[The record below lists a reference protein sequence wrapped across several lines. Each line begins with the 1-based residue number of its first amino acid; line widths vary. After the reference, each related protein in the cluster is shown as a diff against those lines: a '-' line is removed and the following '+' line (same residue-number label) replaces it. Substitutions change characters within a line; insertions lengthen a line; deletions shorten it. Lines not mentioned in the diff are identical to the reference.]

1 MSATGRRV
9 IVSGAN
15 GFVGR
20 AVVRDLQRAAF
31 DVIPVV
37 RRPSTGLGSPAP
49 YCLEDQGSAAAW
61 RRVVEGADA
70 VIHLAAHAHRG
81 ERMGPEGRSLFAA
94 VNCDITEALA
104 RACQAEGVARFV
116 FMSSVKVFGEA
127 SPRTADGR
135 LLAFNA
141 HSPTQPAGPYGETK
155 LAAERMLVEI
165 LKDTALCVL
174 RPPLV
179 YGPGMRGNLL
189 VLLAAVARGV
199 PLPFAAIDNRRSL
212 VHRDT
217 VSLAIRRCL
226 GLPFQ
231 TGPRCFTLAD
241 LEVSTPGLVRLLATG
256 LGRSARMLPVAPS
269 ILRLAGRLCR
279 REAQVARLL
288 DSLVI
293 EGQAARDA
301 LALDPVP
308 DPAARFAEIGTC
320 YLRGKEAWQW
330 A

>member
-1 MSATGRRV
+1 MSTTAQRV
-9 IVSGAN
+9 IVTGAN

-20 AVVRDLQRAAF
+20 AVVRDLHHAGF
-31 DVIPVV
+31 DVLPVV
-37 RRPSTGLGSPAP
+37 RRPVGLSGLVPH
-49 YCLEDQGSAAAW
+49 CLEAQGSAAAW
-61 RRVVEGADA
+61 RPVVKGADA

-81 ERMGPEGRSLFAA
+81 ERMHAEDQSLFTA
-94 VNCDITEALA
+94 VNCNITEALA

-116 FMSSVKVFGEA
+116 FLSSVKVFGET

-141 HSPTQPAGPYGETK
+141 DSPTRPEGPYGETK
-155 LAAERMLVEI
+155 LAAERILAAT

-174 RPPLV
+174 RPPPV
-179 YGPGMRGNLL
+179 YGPGMRGNLQ

-231 TGPRCFTLAD
+231 PGARCFTLAD
-241 LEVSTPGLVRLLATG
+241 FEVSTPGLVRLLAAG
-256 LGRSARMLPVAPS
+256 LGRSARMLPVAPA
-269 ILRLAGRLCR
+269 ILRLAGRVCR
-279 REAQVARLL
+279 REAQIARLL
-288 DSLVI
+288 DSLII
-293 EGQAARDA
+293 EGHVARDA
-301 LALDPVP
+301 LALGPVP
-308 DPAARFAEIGTC
+308 DPAARFAEIGMC
-320 YLRGKEAWQW
+320 YRQGREAWQW